1 MGSQRASW
9 IKTHP
14 NRWQLSIS
22 VSNHRPGKQPISPF
36 EDGFSMPAEWAPHEA
51 TWLAWPN
58 NPEAWPKNL
67 KAVQDIWVEI
77 ARVLSLGEKVRLLVH
92 DDEVGEDVSNRLK
105 NAGADMKEVSLLK
118 IPTVDI
124 WIRDYGPTFVT
135 RRGGENRVAAN
146 SWVFNAWGEKYESW
160 LKDDGVARQVAH
172 LLQVPLYESSLI
184 LEGGSIEVNGQ
195 GTCLLT
201 EQCLLNSNRNARL
214 SRREIE
220 RTLVDYLG
228 VTHFIWLGQGV
239 AGDDT
244 DGHIDNLARF
254 VNPTTVVCPLEEDSR
269 DENYTPL
276 QENHER
282 LQRATD
288 HKGEK
293 LQVVTLP
300 VPGRVVDGR
309 ERLPA
314 SYANFYIA
322 NETVLVPVY
331 DHPNDEKAIDTLD
344 SLFPE
349 RKVIGIPCRSLV
361 YGLGAIHCM
370 TQQEPAPPTT

>member
-1 MGSQRASW
+1 
-9 IKTHP
+9 
-14 NRWQLSIS
+14 
-22 VSNHRPGKQPISPF
+22 
-36 EDGFSMPAEWAPHEA
+36 MPAEWVPHEA
-51 TWLAWPN
+51 TWLAWPKN
-58 NPEAWPKNL
+58 REAWPNNVE
-67 KAVQDIWVEI
+67 AVQDVSVEI

-92 DDEVGEDVSNRLK
+92 DDETEKVVAQRLRA
-105 NAGADMKEVSLLK
+105 AGADMHQVSLLK

-135 RRGGENRVAAN
+135 RKGGKNTVAAI

-160 LKDDGVARQVAH
+160 LKDNGVASQVARFI
-172 LLQVPLYESSLI
+172 QVPLYESSLI

-201 EQCLLNSNRNARL
+201 EQCLLNSNRNSRL
-214 SRREIE
+214 SQREIE
-220 RTLVDYLG
+220 QTLVDHLG
-228 VTHFIWLGQGV
+228 VEHFIWLGHGL

-254 VNPTTVVCPLEEDSR
+254 VNPATVVCPLEDDPK
-269 DENYTPL
+269 DENYASL
-276 QENHER
+276 RENCER

-288 HKGEK
+288 RKGEK
-293 LQVVTLP
+293 LQVVPLP
-300 VPGRVVDGR
+300 LPGRVVDSG

-322 NETVLVPVY
+322 NEAVLAPVY
-331 DHPNDEKAIDTLD
+331 DHPNDEKALSILG
-344 SLFPE
+344 SLFPK
-349 RKVIGIPCRSLV
+349 RKVIGIPCTSLL

-370 TQQEPAPPTT
+370 TQQEPAPPAIAQQPSISLR